1 MTRPSTP
8 LRRVRVVGTTG
19 SGKTTFARRLAG
31 VLGVPHVELDEVFWG
46 PGWVKRD
53 PDEALADVRAR
64 TAGPGWVT
72 DGNWDSRLGGALDTT
87 DTVVWLDYPRRV
99 VMGRVVRRTLWR
111 GITRRELWHGN
122 RERLSS
128 LLSSDPHQNVVL
140 WAWRT
145 HGSRA
150 TQYAALVDAPDCHVV
165 RLRSPREAERW
176 VRAVA
181 AARTRH

>member
-1 MTRPSTP
+1 MTHPVTP

-46 PGWVKRD
+46 PGWQYRD
-53 PDEALADVRAR
+53 LEVARADLRAR
-64 TAGPGWVT
+64 TAGPGWVV
-72 DGNWDSRLGGALDTT
+72 DGNWWSRVGDVLDAG
-87 DTVVWLDYPRRV
+87 DTLVWLDYPRWV
-99 VMGRVVRRTLWR
+99 VMCRVVRRTLWR
-111 GITRRELWHGN
+111 GVTRQELWHGN

-128 LLSSDPHQNVVL
+128 LLNPDPDQNVVL

-145 HGSRA
+145 HGRRA
-150 TQYAALVDAPDCHVV
+150 SQYAARAAAPGSDVV

-176 VRAVA
+176 VRALA
-181 AARTRH
+181 AARTR